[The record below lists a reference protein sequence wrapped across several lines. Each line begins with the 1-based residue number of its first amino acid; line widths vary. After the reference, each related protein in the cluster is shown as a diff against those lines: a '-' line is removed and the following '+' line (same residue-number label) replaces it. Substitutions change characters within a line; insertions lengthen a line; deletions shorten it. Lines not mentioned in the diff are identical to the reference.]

1 MAEQTTEQKI
11 EKLTFYDEIGKLK
24 SILTDLEDSSLTP
37 SATIAVIPAST
48 NLPAVPAT
56 FADLAAARTAVEAQR
71 AAVEARLDTV
81 EAKINEVITKLKTA
95 GIISE

>member
-1 MAEQTTEQKI
+1 MAIEQKI
-11 EKLTFYDEIGKLK
+11 KGLNYYDQINKEKDLFTELSE
-24 SILTDLEDSSLTP
+24 SIP
-37 SATIAVIPAST
+37 SPSETIAVIPAST

-71 AAVEARLDTV
+71 AAVEARLDTIETKV
-81 EAKINEVITKLKTA
+81 NEIITKLKTA